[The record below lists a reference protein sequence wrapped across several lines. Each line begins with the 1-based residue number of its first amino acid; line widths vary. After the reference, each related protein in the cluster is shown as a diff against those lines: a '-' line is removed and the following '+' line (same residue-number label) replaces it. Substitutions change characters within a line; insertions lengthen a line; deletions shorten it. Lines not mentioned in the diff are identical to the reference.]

1 MDPEEQARQDIDK
14 MLEASGW
21 IIQDYSNLE
30 SALDSVN
37 ELRENLKSK

>member
-21 IIQDYSNLE
+21 VIQDYSNLE
-30 SALDSVN
+30 LGAGFGVH
-37 ELRENLKSK
+37 RRC